1 LQKKIAMEENK
12 DLDAGNSAEQEILS
26 QDETKNI
33 LEEIEN
39 STLDPKDEEI
49 SNLKKQLEADKDKY
63 LRLFADFD
71 NFKKRN
77 AKERI
82 ELIQTAG
89 KDVIVELLPVLDDF
103 ERALKATE
111 NATDVQAV
119 RDGMKLIYNKLFHNL
134 GGKGLKAIES
144 KGKEFNVELHE
155 AITEIPAPTA
165 DLAGKVVDEIE
176 KGYYLNEKLIRFAKV
191 VVGK

>member
-1 LQKKIAMEENK
+1 MEENK

-33 LEEIEN
+33 FEEIEN

-49 SNLKKQLEADKDKY
+49 SNLKKQVEADKDKY

-89 KDVIVELLPVLDDF
+89 KDVIIELLPVLDDF

-111 NATDVQAV
+111 NATDVHAV